1 MPSLGSVV
9 SSLVAGAVVIVGGGV
24 AYSAVT
30 GGPGSDRATVVRVI
44 DGDTIDV
51 RYDDAEHRVRLLN
64 IDTPET
70 KHPGKAVECLGP
82 EATRYLEELL
92 EPGDVVRLEYD
103 VERYDRYDRELAG
116 VFEDDVLI
124 NAEIA
129 RRGLGIPVLF
139 EPNRKFLDE
148 VTAAYEE
155 GKAAQ
160 VGMFSAD
167 LTCTF
172 EARIQGYADSVAAVE
187 AAASADDPEAAQ
199 EAADTVVAEGAAI
212 LALIDGAEPGSLA
225 AAGLTVAELDG
236 LRGQVVT
243 LQDRARTAAAD
254 AVEEAERIE
263 AEEEAKRKAEEE
275 AERKAE
281 RKAEEARQKAE
292 AEAREKAEEEARQ
305 KAEAEAQAAAEAEAQ
320 RQAEQAA
327 AEEEAQRRAVAEA
340 EAARQAQEQQS
351 QIQPFAPQ
359 PAPQQSAPPPA
370 PQPAPSPP
378 SSVFYPNCAA
388 ARAAGAAPVLL
399 GQPGYG
405 THLDRD
411 RDGVGCE

>member
-82 EATRYLEELL
+82 EATEYLERLL
-92 EPGDVVRLEYD
+92 KPGDVVRLEYD
-103 VERYDRYDRELAG
+103 VERYDRHDRELAG

-155 GKAAQ
+155 GKKVGA
-160 VGMFSAD
+160 GMFSAD

-187 AAASADDPEAAQ
+187 AAASAEDPEAAQ

-243 LQDRARTAAAD
+243 LQDRARMVAAD

-281 RKAEEARQKAE
+281 EARQKAE
-292 AEAREKAEEEARQ
+292 AEAREKAEEEARK
-305 KAEAEAQAAAEAEAQ
+305 KAEAEAKAAAEAEAQ

-327 AEEEAQRRAVAEA
+327 AEEEAQRQAAADA

-359 PAPQQSAPPPA
+359 QPAPQ

-378 SSVFYPNCAA
+378 TSVYYPNCSA
-388 ARAAGAAPVLL
+388 ARAAGAAPVFV